1 MMFILHKGYYMVAI
15 KRHEFHSWYCGKN
28 NILCMYTVHVQA
40 QQEPVTLLFLT
51 QGNKTQ
57 VTV

>member
-1 MMFILHKGYYMVAI
+1 
-15 KRHEFHSWYCGKN
+15 
-28 NILCMYTVHVQA
+28 MYTVHVQA

-57 VTV
+57 VTVSVIFHFFFFCTSWLFVDLENHEK